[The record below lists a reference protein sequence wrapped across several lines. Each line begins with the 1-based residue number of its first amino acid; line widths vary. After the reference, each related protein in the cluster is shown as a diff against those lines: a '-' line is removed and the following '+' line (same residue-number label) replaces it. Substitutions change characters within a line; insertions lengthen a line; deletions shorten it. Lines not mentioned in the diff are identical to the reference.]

1 MQCILADFELVN
13 PPASGC
19 PVRTGDIGQDKLEQI
34 VYKVVHEIKN
44 RGLF

>member
-1 MQCILADFELVN
+1 MPGAH
-13 PPASGC
+13 
-19 PVRTGDIGQDKLEQI
+19 RRYRQDKLEQI